1 MAQVTGGLVSVEDGS
16 KVADKADQYDVSRK
30 VRVDLS
36 FLVGDGEDYQTIFDR
51 VSEAASNRVAS
62 LLGRKP
68 TVVASTPAAD
78 ASAELPRETGTRKPR
93 RTKEQMAADAAA
105 AAGGQGAAA
114 DPSSMEDPTGGEGP
128 TPAVIQLPDASAGA
142 AADPAALVDEET
154 PVEEIDFDAPIPPK
168 VTDAPSDADLNSAV
182 QKRNAELNDPDL
194 IRGLISSYNPEPT
207 KPFQLRQIAA
217 DKRAEFLTKLAALTK
232 AA

>member
-36 FLVGDGEDYQTIFDR
+36 FLVGDGEDYQSIFDR

-62 LLGRKP
+62 LLGKKP
-68 TVVASTPAAD
+68 TVVASAPAAD
-78 ASAELPRETGTRKPR
+78 AELPRETGTRKPR
-93 RTKEQMAADAAA
+93 RTKEQIAADAAA
-105 AAGGQGAAA
+105 AAAGQGAGA
-114 DPSSMEDPTGGEGP
+114 DPASMEDPTGGEGP
-128 TPAVIQLPDASAGA
+128 TPAVIQLPDSSAG